1 MSEARTFDY
10 VVVGAGSAGCVLANR
25 LSADPNV
32 SVCLIEA
39 GPAITSA
46 RLRMLTTM
54 PAGMV
59 TLLASAKTN
68 WLHELIDERD
78 GEQRIIP
85 CPRGRIVGGTSVVNG
100 MVYARGHA
108 ADYDGWSAR
117 GNAGWSYADVLP
129 FFRIHEDFA
138 DGENA
143 WHGTGGEVRVERLA
157 DAHGLTR
164 AFLDAAAQA
173 GFARSDDLNVPHPDG
188 FGLHHLSQ
196 RGGER
201 LSSAR
206 SFLDPVRSRPN
217 LTLLA
222 DTSVRR
228 ILLSGSQANGVEVH
242 RKGQTERIVARRE
255 VVLSA
260 GAINS
265 PQLLLLS
272 GIGDPA
278 DLAALGIPVTMPL
291 TGVGRNFQDHPG
303 TVVVHADRSRTSLAL
318 TARGLPGLAVQPLRY
333 LLRREGALAGSVING
348 GGYVRSRPDL
358 DRPDLKIDFMPL
370 ARPFGKVM
378 PRFHGFN
385 VFAWLLRPES
395 RGRLTLRSA
404 DPDSKPLV
412 RPEFLRSDTDV
423 AAMVGGVR
431 IIRRIMAQPAM
442 AAFDDGEVSPGVAVE
457 DFASLRD
464 HIVRTHG
471 TIYHPAGTCRM
482 GPDGDPDAVVDARL
496 RVRGIA
502 GLRVADTS
510 IMPDIVSGNTNA
522 PAMMIAERAAAFIRE
537 DAAADLRTTA
547 ISRARSTDQA
557 ERLK

>member
-1 MSEARTFDY
+1 MSTEEAFDY
-10 VVVGAGSAGCVLANR
+10 VIVGAGSSGCVIANR
-25 LSADPNV
+25 LSADPRV

-46 RLRMLTTM
+46 RMRLLTTM

-59 TLLASAKTN
+59 NLLASTKTN
-68 WLHELIDERD
+68 WHHELVDDRSGER
-78 GEQRIIP
+78 RVIP

-100 MVYARGHA
+100 MVYARGQS
-108 ADYDGWSAR
+108 ADYDGWAR
-117 GNAGWSYADVLP
+117 LGNVGWSYADVLP
-129 FFRIHEDFA
+129 FFRVHEDFA
-138 DGENA
+138 DGESA

-164 AFLDAAAQA
+164 AFLDAAEQA
-173 GFARSDDLNVPHPDG
+173 GFDRSDDLNGPQPEG

-206 SFLDPVRSRPN
+206 AFLDSIRGRPN

-228 ILLSGSQANGVEVH
+228 VVLDDGRAVGVEVRH
-242 RKGQTERIVARRE
+242 ATQERVIRVRRE
-255 VVLSA
+255 IVLSA

-278 DLAALGIPVTMPL
+278 ELIPLGITPRVALP
-291 TGVGRNFQDHPG
+291 GVGRNFQDHPG
-303 TVVVHADRSRTSLAL
+303 TVVVQADRSRTSIAL
-318 TARGLPGLAVQPLRY
+318 TARGLPRLAVQPLRY
-333 LLRREGALAGSVING
+333 LFGRTGVLAGSVING
-348 GGYVRSRPDL
+348 GGYVRSRPGL

-370 ARPFGKVM
+370 ARPFGRVM

-385 VFAWLLRPES
+385 MFAWLLRPES
-395 RGRLTLRSA
+395 RGTLTLRSA
-404 DPDSKPLV
+404 DPDQKPLI
-412 RPEFLRSDTDV
+412 RPEFLRSDTDI
-423 AAMVGGVR
+423 ATMVEGVR

-442 AAFDDGEVSPGVAVE
+442 AAWEGGEIAPGTAVDSFE
-457 DFASLRD
+457 DLRD

-482 GPDGDPDAVVDARL
+482 GPDTEADAVVDARL
-496 RVRGIA
+496 RVRGVA

-510 IMPDIVSGNTNA
+510 IMPTIVSGNTNA
-522 PAMMIAERAAAFIRE
+522 PAMMIGERVAAFLRE
-537 DAAADLRTTA
+537 DAAAAFSPGDTRPIRVA
-547 ISRARSTDQA
+547 GQGVGVV
-557 ERLK
+557 